1 VTARA
6 PHATPWIEGKP
17 SPLNA
22 NDFLQVRLFIAHLR
36 PDQKLSQHQM
46 AALLGVAC
54 NTYSKWERGYQ
65 PPPPFACRAVEL
77 LLYVTLANKGHF
89 KGESH
94 AMALLARFTRDA
106 GKGEANA

>member
-1 VTARA
+1 
-6 PHATPWIEGKP
+6 
-17 SPLNA
+17 
-22 NDFLQVRLFIAHLR
+22 
-36 PDQKLSQHQM
+36 M
-46 AALLGVAC
+46 ADLLGVAC

-106 GKGEANA
+106 GKGDKRKAARKKKEKVIAASGLDKENQDEDSY